1 LARNP
6 LNAVEVRIYGAE
18 AELTGNVVPLRG
30 FMGRLNL
37 ARSLTDLARR
47 HRRLGDG
54 TFYLIEGIWPPGKI
68 SLDLSQPYFESMTAA
83 VEQTRLERRRR

>member
-1 LARNP
+1 MARTP
-6 LNAVEVRIYGAE
+6 ITAEEVRIYGAE

-30 FMGRLNL
+30 FKGRPNL

-54 TFYLIEGIWPPGKI
+54 IFYLVDGSWPAGKT

-83 VEQTRLERRRR
+83 VEQTRLERRRH